1 MEIKCVK
8 KEKIEYPKI
17 NEISNKKLKT
27 CIPNKWMKLGVTT
40 LIFETIIK
48 NKVFATTSDSNSIQ
62 VLGGDVAVIE
72 TIPITS
78 YINSGITLGTII
90 IFAISILG
98 FYLTKIK
105 LNKDKDKE
113 NEKTKKLKNVFK
125 ILSIT
130 SLLVFIIWKI
140 IYTFL

>member
-27 CIPNKWMKLGVTT
+27 CIPNKWIKLGVTS
-40 LIFETIIK
+40 LIFEFIIK
-48 NKVFATTSDSNSIQ
+48 NKVFATTLNPNDIQ

-72 TIPITS
+72 AIPATT
-78 YINSGITLGTII
+78 YINTGITLGTII
-90 IFAISILG
+90 LFIVSLLG
-98 FYLTKIK
+98 LLLTKIK
-105 LNKDKDKE
+105 FNKGKE
-113 NEKTKKLKNVFK
+113 EQKTKRLKNVFK

-130 SLLVFIIWKI
+130 SALVFIIWQI
-140 IYTFL
+140 IYIFL

>member
-27 CIPNKWMKLGVTT
+27 CIPNKWIKLGVTS
-40 LIFETIIK
+40 LIFEFIIK
-48 NKVFATTSDSNSIQ
+48 NKVFATTLNPNDIQ

-72 TIPITS
+72 AIPATT
-78 YINSGITLGTII
+78 YINTGITLGTII
-90 IFAISILG
+90 LFIISLLG
-98 FYLTKIK
+98 MLLTKIK
-105 LNKDKDKE
+105 LNKGKE
-113 NEKTKKLKNVFK
+113 EQKTKKLKNVFK

-130 SLLVFIIWKI
+130 SAVVFIIWQI
-140 IYTFL
+140 IYIFL